1 MFEKIKY
8 VVSYVKAV
16 KKVQESGLDLNSYIN
31 NLTSEKELEVQG
43 HEIKVVTDDTSVFAS
58 GFRYGLCNVMPDG
71 GITIVKE
78 TKAAKLGIEDFL
90 IHHEI
95 GHLVNEVFNNPFS
108 FMMNIRSLV
117 DEQNADLYSARQIG
131 FDKALEALSI
141 LAKDKSIDTNEI
153 KLRIEFIERAKAREE
168 KYAVE
173 KEEVMK
179 NIEEKLSTLRK

>member
-8 VVSYVKAV
+8 VVNYVKAV
-16 KKVQESGLDLNSYIN
+16 KDVNKSGLDLNTYIN
-31 NLTSEKELEVQG
+31 DLKPEYTINVQG
-43 HEIKVVTDDTSVFAS
+43 HEIKVVTDDTSVLAS
-58 GFRYGLCNVMPDG
+58 GFRYGLCNVMPNG
-71 GITIVKE
+71 GITIIKE
-78 TKAAKLGIEDFL
+78 TKAVKLGIEDFL

-108 FMMNIRSLV
+108 FMMNIRSLN
-117 DEQNADLYSARQIG
+117 DEQNADLYSAHQIG

-153 KLRIEFIERAKAREE
+153 KMRIEFIERAKAREE

-173 KEEVMK
+173 KEELVK
-179 NIEEKLSTLRK
+179 SIDEKIANLRK

>member
-8 VVSYVKAV
+8 VVNYVKAV
-16 KKVQESGLDLNSYIN
+16 KDVTKSGKDLNSYIN
-31 NLTSEKELEVQG
+31 DLKVESTINVQG
-43 HEIKVVTDDTSVFAS
+43 YEIKVVTDDTSVFAS

-71 GITIVKE
+71 DITIVKE
-78 TKAAKLGIEDFL
+78 TKAANLGIEDFL

-108 FMMNIRSLV
+108 LMMNIRYLV
-117 DEQNADLYSARQIG
+117 DEQNADLYAARQIG

-153 KLRIEFIERAKAREE
+153 KLRIDFIERAKAREE
-168 KYAVE
+168 KYTVE

-179 NIEEKLSTLRK
+179 SIEENLSTLRK